1 MSAVAGADPAPRLDD
16 PESLKMLEEAV
27 PRLRQAS
34 DLSGLMRVRGDALAV
49 ADAEVSE
56 RGLRKRAQRVA
67 KRADE
72 AIEELRRSGAE
83 TDEERAAR
91 EARELREAR
100 WQIRETEA
108 RLSELMVRSLQ
119 LLLNNGSRSPDAVNA
134 FRSFAALDDD
144 GDLRVVLADVFESR
158 SSLLVSGFDRSRRI
172 FAEVGTEALLDERQ
186 EIERLLKSSAVELMT
201 DGADV
206 RGLAANAVPLVA
218 YSLFRGNL
226 PVSADA
232 ASSATVE
239 KINNLLLGL
248 ADELSEEPRD
258 TRLLLI
264 SLFRL
269 TLLLGEA
276 QEYAGKLSLTSLP
289 VS

>member
-1 MSAVAGADPAPRLDD
+1 MSAVDDAASGPRLDD
-16 PESLKMLEEAV
+16 PQNLKLLEVAV
-27 PRLRQAS
+27 PRLREAS
-34 DLSGLMRVRGDALAV
+34 DLAGLMRLRGDALAV
-49 ADAEVSE
+49 ADAEAFE

-134 FRSFAALDDD
+134 FRSLAALDDD

-158 SSLLVSGFDRSRRI
+158 SALLVNGFDRSRRI

-206 RGLAANAVPLVA
+206 RGLAANAVP
-218 YSLFRGNL
+218 SSRIRSFCGNL
-226 PVSADA
+226 PVSSDA
-232 ASSATVE
+232 ASSATLE

-248 ADELSEEPRD
+248 ADE
-258 TRLLLI
+258 
-264 SLFRL
+264 
-269 TLLLGEA
+269 A
-276 QEYAGKLSLTSLP
+276 
-289 VS
+289 